1 MMEPEAIVELIETA
15 LPDCRATVVDDA
27 GDKAHFRA
35 EVVSSAF
42 EGISLVKQ
50 HQLVYK
56 ALGNH
61 MVSDIHALALK
72 TYTPSGWA
80 SARETT

>member
-1 MMEPEAIVELIETA
+1 MEPTAIQELIETA
-15 LPDCRATVVDDA
+15 LPNCTAMVIDDA

-50 HQLVYK
+50 HQLVYR
-56 ALGNH
+56 ALGDH

-72 TYTPSGWA
+72 TYTPTGWA
-80 SARETT
+80 SAQEPT

>member
-1 MMEPEAIVELIETA
+1 MMEPTTIQRLIETA
-15 LPDCRATVVDDA
+15 LPNCTAMVIDDN
-27 GDKAHFRA
+27 DDRVHFRA
-35 EVVSSAF
+35 KVVSSAF

-56 ALGNH
+56 ALANH

-80 SARETT
+80 SAQEAI

>member
-1 MMEPEAIVELIETA
+1 MMEPDRIRELIEAA
-15 LPDCRATVVDDA
+15 LPDCQAFVEDDA
-27 GDKAHFRA
+27 GDKEHFRA

-50 HQLVYK
+50 HQLVYT

-61 MVSDIHALALK
+61 MAGDIHALALK
-72 TYTPSGWA
+72 TYTPTRWA
-80 SARETT
+80 QRS